1 MAVLTD
7 GLFAGAATSG
17 LASQRPFSYFTYAN
31 LAAYMIGCSGCW
43 RSLSPVPS
51 ESSLGGRGPWTGCRI
66 VARAGAI
73 VARVCLGSGRG
84 PGQWRRWW
92 PHWL

>member
-31 LAAYMIGCSGCW
+31 LAVWSRCW

-51 ESSLGGRGPWTGCRI
+51 ESALGGRGPWTGCRI
-66 VARAGAI
+66 VALAGAI

-84 PGQWRRWW
+84 RGQWRRW
-92 PHWL
+92 